1 MDNQRGGIT
10 SKNSLGNFTF
20 GEVGVRSLKVVFAG
34 TPEFAAEIL
43 SMIIQAK
50 YEVVLVM
57 TQPDRPG
64 GRGLKLQQSPLLRT
78 NKLLESPRTSKL
90 KEFLRI
96 RRSEHQFN
104 LKSFLL

>member
-1 MDNQRGGIT
+1 
-10 SKNSLGNFTF
+10 
-20 GEVGVRSLKVVFAG
+20 VRSLKVVFAG

-64 GRGLKLQQSPLLRT
+64 GCGLKL
-78 NKLLESPRTSKL
+78 
-90 KEFLRI
+90 
-96 RRSEHQFN
+96 
-104 LKSFLL
+104 